1 MQNEYKQI
9 RNKIKKC
16 LINENILEN
25 YVNLIKKLRETYK
38 PRFKVSKVLL

>member
-1 MQNEYKQI
+1 MNI
-9 RNKIKKC
+9 NKLEIKLKNV

-38 PRFKVSKVLL
+38 PRFKDSKVLL

>member
-1 MQNEYKQI
+1 MNI
-9 RNKIKKC
+9 NKLEIKLKNV
-16 LINENILEN
+16 LINENVLEN